1 MQKKSFHPMAI
12 ADMEA
17 LYIMGFDVLAEDI
30 NKHRNTQN
38 GS

>member
-1 MQKKSFHPMAI
+1 MQKKSFHLMAI

-17 LYIMGFDVLAEDI
+17 LYIIGFDALAEDI
-30 NKHRNTQN
+30 NKHCNTQN